1 MKLKNI
7 EKPIAYFCNE
17 FAIDNEL
24 PTYSGGL
31 GILAGDL
38 MNEAALNHFPMVGVG
53 ILYKGKD
60 YLQHVTGEGKAET
73 RDSEFDH
80 DTSFLRPT
88 TKNGAAVIIE
98 INIEGET
105 VKVKS
110 YHVRLSDTSVLFF
123 LSTDI
128 DGNPQEWISDMD
140 TLYRGDAD
148 SQIRQQVLL
157 GVGGIKLLE
166 ELQIKPGQYHINEGR
181 PEFIIWELTK
191 ILMSSQKLS
200 FEKAWEMSKEKIVYT
215 NHTLVSAGNLNYQKS
230 KILPYANFFAKEL
243 GVDPELLIK
252 DGLGEPGLFS
262 TTKFALNISGKQTAV
277 SKVHA
282 KYAKREWPDYKWIAI
297 TNGVHLPRWQDSD
310 FRKNELSDLD
320 IWAEHVTKKREL
332 METVV
337 KRTGFGYDPGR
348 LVITWARRLAEYKQP
363 KIIFSDIEKLKNILM
378 DQNTPVQILF
388 AGNSHSGD
396 ANAKGLIEDI
406 IKIFSGE
413 LSGHAIFIPNYNI
426 SLANHLTSGS
436 DIWLNT
442 PQGNMEAC
450 GTSGMKAISNGVL
463 NCTVLDGWTYEVD
476 WNNIGWVLD
485 PKRTADSFYETL
497 ENEVIPM
504 FYRRNEERLPIEWI
518 ERMRRSI
525 DLSQKFSAKRM
536 LEEYKKKLYPKITT
550 YSL

>member
-1 MKLKNI
+1 
-7 EKPIAYFCNE
+7 
-17 FAIDNEL
+17 
-24 PTYSGGL
+24 
-31 GILAGDL
+31 
-38 MNEAALNHFPMVGVG
+38 
-53 ILYKGKD
+53 
-60 YLQHVTGEGKAET
+60 
-73 RDSEFDH
+73 
-80 DTSFLRPT
+80 
-88 TKNGAAVIIE
+88 
-98 INIEGET
+98 
-105 VKVKS
+105 
-110 YHVRLSDTSVLFF
+110 
-123 LSTDI
+123 
-128 DGNPQEWISDMD
+128 
-140 TLYRGDAD
+140 
-148 SQIRQQVLL
+148 
-157 GVGGIKLLE
+157 
-166 ELQIKPGQYHINEGR
+166 
-181 PEFIIWELTK
+181 
-191 ILMSSQKLS
+191 
-200 FEKAWEMSKEKIVYT
+200 
-215 NHTLVSAGNLNYQKS
+215 
-230 KILPYANFFAKEL
+230 
-243 GVDPELLIK
+243 
-252 DGLGEPGLFS
+252 
-262 TTKFALNISGKQTAV
+262 
-277 SKVHA
+277 
-282 KYAKREWPDYKWIAI
+282 
-297 TNGVHLPRWQDSD
+297 
-310 FRKNELSDLD
+310 
-320 IWAEHVTKKREL
+320 
-332 METVV
+332 
-337 KRTGFGYDPGR
+337 
-348 LVITWARRLAEYKQP
+348 
-363 KIIFSDIEKLKNILM
+363 M